1 MKIWVDGTYPA
12 PDGYIW
18 CKSVD
23 EAKTAIFF
31 YERNFFDDKILL
43 DLSKDCINLL
53 DWLEIKNIVD
63 TGYIFKIHSINSV
76 GVQNMRRIIQKNGW
90 KEIF

>member
-43 DLSKDCINLL
+43 NLDHNLANLL
-53 DWLEIKNIVD
+53 NWLKIKDIVD
-63 TGYIFKIHSINSV
+63 TGYIFKVHSIDSI
-76 GVQNMRRIIQKNGW
+76 GAQNMRRIIQKNG
-90 KEIF
+90 

>member
-43 DLSKDCINLL
+43 NLDHNLANLL
-53 DWLEIKNIVD
+53 NWLEIKDIVD
-63 TGYIFKIHSINSV
+63 TGYIFKVHSIDSI
-76 GVQNMRRIIQKNGW
+76 GDQNMRRIIQKNG
-90 KEIF
+90 